1 MLYRQCVLGQASD
14 NLLCDN
20 MSDEETEDTDC
31 SSDETHSDED

>member
-20 MSDEETEDTDC
+20 MSDEETEDADC